1 MKIPQVLI
9 NFKAYENSFGPKAID
24 LAKGLDKLSKEFGV
38 EISISVP
45 ATMISRIAGAVEIPV
60 YAQHVDP
67 FPLGAHTGSVL
78 PEMVK
83 EAGAKGTLVNHS
95 EKRIRLD
102 EIAEI
107 VARSNKLGLYTVVC
121 VDRYEL
127 VHPIG
132 LLKPTAVLIEPPELI
147 GTGIAVS
154 KARPE
159 VITNAVKEIRKVE
172 GVYLLAGAG
181 ITSGEDVEVAIRLG
195 SDGIGVASAVMK
207 AKDPLKV
214 AEDLVKGAIRGFES
228 RRSGQGL

>member
-1 MKIPQVLI
+1 MKVPQVLI
-9 NFKAYENSFGPKAID
+9 NFKAYENSYGKQAIE
-24 LAKGLDKLSKEFGV
+24 LAKGLEKISREYGV
-38 EISISVP
+38 EITVSVP
-45 ATMISRIAGAVEIPV
+45 ATMISRIAEAVSIPV

-67 FPLGAHTGSVL
+67 YSHGAHTGSVI

-95 EKRIRLD
+95 ERRIRLD

-107 VARSNKLGLYTVVC
+107 LDRAKKLGLETVVC

-127 VHPIG
+127 VAPVG
-132 LLKPTAVLIEPPELI
+132 MLGPTAVLIEPPELI

-154 KARPE
+154 KAKPE
-159 VITNAVKEIRKVE
+159 VITNAVKEIKKTP
-172 GVYLLAGAG
+172 GVLLLAGAG
-181 ITSGEDVEVAIRLG
+181 ITSGEDVEVAIKLG

-214 AEDLVKGAIRGFES
+214 AEDLVKGALRGMEA
-228 RRSGQGL
+228 RNK